1 MKRHF
6 LSLLNP
12 THRWLTISF
21 SLASVL
27 LFIACALKVRGIVP
41 DPFHTFLVGGM
52 VFLFFALLHPWREY
66 KYYFLLAGVCSGI
79 LILQLVLLVTK
90 VGDGWHFL
98 AIMILIALICVSGIV
113 VGILGSIFC
122 AIRLYFLSYKEEI

>member
-12 THRWLTISF
+12 RHRWLTISF

-41 DPFHTFLVGGM
+41 NPTQTFLVGGM

-66 KYYFLLAGVCSGI
+66 KYYFILAGVCAGI
-79 LILQLVLLVTK
+79 LILQFVLLEK
-90 VGDGWHFL
+90 DIGNFL
-98 AIMILIALICVSGIV
+98 AIILIAFICVSGIV